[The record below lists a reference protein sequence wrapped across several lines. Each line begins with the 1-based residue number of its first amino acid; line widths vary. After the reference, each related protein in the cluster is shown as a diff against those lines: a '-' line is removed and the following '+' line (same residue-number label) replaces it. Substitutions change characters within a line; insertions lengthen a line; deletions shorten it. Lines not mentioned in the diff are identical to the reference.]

1 MASNPVTN
9 PTSED
14 EFKTF
19 AKELIQFFPSHPQ
32 LEDGDQ
38 AVAYVCK
45 PWALLH
51 SWDTLLR

>member
-19 AKELIQFFPSHPQ
+19 AKELVQFFPSHSP

-38 AVAYVCK
+38 AVAYVYN
-45 PWALLH
+45 P
-51 SWDTLLR
+51 